1 MTKEEGQSPV
11 VMLNSFQH
19 LIRFFLPLADTPFIP
34 VPAYRQAGTERG
46 FQVRFLITKLGPSPN
61 EFMN

>member
-34 VPAYRQAGTERG
+34 VHRTG
-46 FQVRFLITKLGPSPN
+46 FSGAISNKEILHIVFLKDRC
-61 EFMN
+61 

>member
-1 MTKEEGQSPV
+1 MTKRQEPNPY

-34 VPAYRQAGTERG
+34 VHRTGFSGAISNKKAGMVEREFDG
-46 FQVRFLITKLGPSPN
+46 KL
-61 EFMN
+61 